1 MENMA
6 LVTGASAGIGEQLAR
21 IHAAKGGDL
30 VLVARSEERLADLAG
45 ELIDRHEVNVR
56 VVARDLAVPGA
67 AEGLADELLAE
78 GLVPDILINNAGFGG
93 QGRFHER
100 DWARDRDMIN
110 LNVMALAALT
120 HGLLPA
126 MVKRGSGRIL
136 NTGSVAGFLPGPNF
150 ATYFAT
156 KAFVLSF
163 SEAIAAELTGTGVT
177 VTVLCPGPV
186 ATGFVDA
193 AGMTNRQ
200 MFDAVA
206 APAEDVARYG
216 YRAMMR
222 GDVIAVPGVATQISL
237 FQLRF
242 MPRGLTRAISRL
254 TMGNL

>member
-1 MENMA
+1 
-6 LVTGASAGIGEQLAR
+6 
-21 IHAAKGGDL
+21 
-30 VLVARSEERLADLAG
+30 
-45 ELIDRHEVNVR
+45 
-56 VVARDLAVPGA
+56 
-67 AEGLADELLAE
+67 
-78 GLVPDILINNAGFGG
+78 
-93 QGRFHER
+93 
-100 DWARDRDMIN
+100 
-110 LNVMALAALT
+110 
-120 HGLLPA
+120 
-126 MVKRGSGRIL
+126 
-136 NTGSVAGFLPGPNF
+136 
-150 ATYFAT
+150 
-156 KAFVLSF
+156 
-163 SEAIAAELTGTGVT
+163 VT